1 MSIYQIR
8 FTFVPLSAV
17 VIVSLR
23 SDWSV
28 PCFTATAIEGER
40 PFGITNAHPLKRL
53 KRRILR
59 KFGKW
64 HNNNA
69 KISQMWQTLLQ
80 KQVEQCLSWAKFVFL
95 DLGYKPTFAAQ
106 PSWMMPELSNVISKY
121 QPAGGIFEPWKHPRL
136 RKKIKYTLW
145 FKLSANV
152 WPWPGRFKIQETE
165 LSQDSGHVPGS

>member
-1 MSIYQIR
+1 MSIYQIL

-28 PCFTATAIEGER
+28 PSFTATAIEGER
-40 PFGITNAHPLKRL
+40 PFGVTNAHPLKRL

-121 QPAGGIFEPWKHPRL
+121 QPAGGIFEPWKQPRL
-136 RKKIKYTLW
+136 RKKINYTLS

-152 WPWPGRFKIQETE
+152 CPWPGRFKIQETE